1 MRLNL
6 RKNNIEMKKQYWF
19 LVFVFLL
26 ATSTTTWSQERDTLI
41 CRGRLFISCPVP
53 EQVQTRM
60 MGKSMP
66 VTIPIPFEELRYLI
80 LPYYDFEGNIQ
91 TGEMIC
97 NKSIADDLLHVFKN
111 LFAIQYPINSIRL
124 IDDFDADDEA
134 SMQANNTSCFNYRYT
149 DGTSQLSKHAY
160 GRAVDINPLQNPW
173 VRGDKVY
180 PTTAQAYVNRNSN
193 RPHMIK
199 KDDACYKIFTLKG
212 FIWGGDRDRSWDY
225 QHFQK

>member
-1 MRLNL
+1 
-6 RKNNIEMKKQYWF
+6 MKKQYWF

-26 ATSTTTWSQERDTLI
+26 ATSTTTWSQEGDTLI

-60 MGKSMP
+60 MGKSMS

-80 LPYYDFEGNIQ
+80 LPYYDFEGNIR

-160 GRAVDINPLQNPW
+160 G
-173 VRGDKVY
+173 
-180 PTTAQAYVNRNSN
+180 SN
-193 RPHMIK
+193 
-199 KDDACYKIFTLKG
+199 
-212 FIWGGDRDRSWDY
+212 
-225 QHFQK
+225 